1 MAEFLNHLK
10 YKLLNCLIFDAFWML
25 TGREFQTE
33 APENVNDLL
42 WRIFHVLE
50 MIIFR
55 LMYEHEQHMTTQ
67 HSFLMY
73 V

>member
-1 MAEFLNHLK
+1 
-10 YKLLNCLIFDAFWML
+10 ML